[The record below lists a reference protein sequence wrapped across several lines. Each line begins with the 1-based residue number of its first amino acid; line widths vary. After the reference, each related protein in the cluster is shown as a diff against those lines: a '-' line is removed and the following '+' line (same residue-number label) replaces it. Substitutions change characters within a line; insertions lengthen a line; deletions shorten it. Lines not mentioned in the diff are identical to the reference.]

1 MKISPT
7 RTRRRRGSELV
18 LDVRT
23 ALWFARRLWRPLLM
37 IGMEAVRLPRRRLA
51 RR

>member
-1 MKISPT
+1 MRIRRS

-23 ALWFARRLWRPLLM
+23 ALWFARRLWRPLLG
-37 IGMEAVRLPRRRLA
+37 IGVEAVRLPRRRLA
-51 RR
+51 KR